1 MVAIIKGKFNMQ
13 DTLKYKCIIVLVCF
27 LGITVP
33 IFAGYGLRND
43 KVYPV
48 TGTASLSSLELS
60 SVVFRQ
66 QEEIQVLKQEL
77 ARTRQELRDSQ
88 QELSEFRSEFSQFK
102 NLYFRRF

>member
-1 MVAIIKGKFNMQ
+1 MQ
-13 DTLKYKCIIVLVCF
+13 HTSRYGVFLVVLI
-27 LGITVP
+27 GILIP
-33 IFAGYGLRND
+33 SALCAGYGLRND